1 MDKRKVIEA
10 YQRGFLSVQECA
22 QILGLE
28 GIQVKGL
35 LDKLDVS
42 MLPSDL
48 VDRKSASGFSR

>member
-28 GIQVKGL
+28 GIQVRGL
-35 LDKLDVS
+35 LDKIDVS
-42 MLPSDL
+42 VLPTD
-48 VDRKSASGFSR
+48 VDDKKSASGFSR